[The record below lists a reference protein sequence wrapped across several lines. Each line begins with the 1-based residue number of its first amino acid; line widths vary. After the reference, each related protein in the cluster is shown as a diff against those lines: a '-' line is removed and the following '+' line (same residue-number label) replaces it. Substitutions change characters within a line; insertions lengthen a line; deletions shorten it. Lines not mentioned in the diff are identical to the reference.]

1 VKPEVAVVLMTAPD
15 EEVAAKIANTL
26 LDERLIA
33 CANLMPGVRSLY
45 TWEGKRCDEREVLVV
60 MKTAADFEALR
71 ARVCA
76 LHPYSVPEVIQLAV
90 GNGHGPYLDW
100 VLASTRS

>member
-1 VKPEVAVVLMTAPD
+1 LKTDVAVVLMTAPD

-33 CANLMPGVRSLY
+33 CANVIPGVRSLY

-60 MKTAADFEALR
+60 MKTATDFEALR

-76 LHPYSVPEVIQLAV
+76 LHPYSVPEVLQLAV
-90 GNGHGPYLDW
+90 GNGHVPYLDW

>member
-1 VKPEVAVVLMTAPD
+1 MISVVLMTAPD
-15 EEVAAKIANTL
+15 EAVAEKIAHAL

-33 CANLMPGVRSLY
+33 CANLLPGVRSLY

-76 LHPYSVPEVIQLAV
+76 LHPYAVPELLKLSVPEA
-90 GNGHGPYLDW
+90 HRPYVDW
-100 VLASTRS
+100 VLSSTRG

>member
-1 VKPEVAVVLMTAPD
+1 MTAPD
-15 EEVAAKIANTL
+15 EEVAAKIANAL
-26 LDERLIA
+26 LEERLIA
-33 CANLMPGVRSLY
+33 CANLLPGVRSLY

-60 MKTAADFEALR
+60 MKTGADFEALR

-76 LHPYSVPEVIQLAV
+76 LHPYSVPEVLKLSV
-90 GNGHGPYLDW
+90 DNGHAPYLDW

>member
-1 VKPEVAVVLMTAPD
+1 MSSGAAVVLMTAPD
-15 EEVAAKIANTL
+15 EATAEKIAHAL

-33 CANLMPGVRSLY
+33 CANLLPGARSLY

-60 MKTAADFEALR
+60 MKTGADFEALR

-76 LHPYSVPEVIQLAV
+76 LHPYAVPELVKLAV
-90 GNGHGPYLDW
+90 AEGHAPYLEW
-100 VLASTRS
+100 LMASTRG

>member
-1 VKPEVAVVLMTAPD
+1 MNQDLAVVLMTAPD
-15 EEVAAKIANTL
+15 EATAEKIANAL

-33 CANLMPGVRSLY
+33 CANLLPGVRSLY
-45 TWEGKRCDEREVLVV
+45 TWEGERCDEREVLVV

-76 LHPYSVPEVIQLAV
+76 LHPYAVPELLRLSVT
-90 GNGHGPYLDW
+90 GGHLPYVEW
-100 VLASTRS
+100 VLASTRG

>member
-1 VKPEVAVVLMTAPD
+1 MISVVLMTAPD
-15 EEVAAKIANTL
+15 EAVAEKIAHAL

-33 CANLMPGVRSLY
+33 CANLLPGVRSLY

-76 LHPYSVPEVIQLAV
+76 LHPYAVPELLQLAV
-90 GNGHGPYLDW
+90 PDGHRPYVDW
-100 VLASTRS
+100 VLSSTRG

>member
-1 VKPEVAVVLMTAPD
+1 MSSGLAVVLMTAPD
-15 EEVAAKIANTL
+15 EATAEKIAHAL

-33 CANLMPGVRSLY
+33 CANLLPGARSLY

-76 LHPYSVPEVIQLAV
+76 LHPYAVPEVLKLAV
-90 GNGHGPYLDW
+90 TGGHAPYVEW
-100 VLASTRS
+100 VLASTRG